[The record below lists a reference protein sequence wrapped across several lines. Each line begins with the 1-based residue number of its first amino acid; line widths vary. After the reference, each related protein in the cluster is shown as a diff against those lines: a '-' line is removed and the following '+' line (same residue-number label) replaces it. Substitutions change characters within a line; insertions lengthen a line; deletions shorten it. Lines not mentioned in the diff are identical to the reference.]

1 LTARAAPA
9 TIARMV
15 QRELIGDSPDRRLEI
30 LCERDALHATW
41 SRFAPGR
48 AGANLHVHRHH
59 TDVFYVIDGELTIRL
74 GVEDE
79 HVVAGPGKLV
89 LVPPMVVH
97 GFLNGSDADM
107 RYLNLHAPGLGF
119 ADYLRA
125 LRDGRPTAF
134 DQEPPPA
141 DGIRPSSEAIMT
153 TGSAANEHVAVA
165 EVAGA
170 ARGDSFY
177 VLDGDRAGDWID
189 DTPPDGARMLAITA
203 PPAGQSRSAA

>member
-1 LTARAAPA
+1 LTPPPAPA

-48 AGANLHVHRHH
+48 AGADLHVHRHH

-79 HVVAGPGKLV
+79 RVVARSGTLV
-89 LVPPMVVH
+89 LVPAMVVH
-97 GFLNGSDADM
+97 GFLNASDADM

-125 LRDGRPTAF
+125 LRDGRPTSF

-141 DGIRPSSEAIMT
+141 DGIRPTSEAIIA
-153 TGSAANEHVAVA
+153 TGAAANERVAVA
-165 EVAGA
+165 EVEGA

-177 VLDGDRAGDWID
+177 VLDGGSAGAWID
-189 DTPPDGARMLAITA
+189 GAPPDAGRMLAITA
-203 PPAGQSRSAA
+203 PPADQSRSAA

>member
-1 LTARAAPA
+1 LTPPPAPA

-41 SRFAPGR
+41 SHFAPGR
-48 AGANLHVHRHH
+48 AGADLHVHRHH
-59 TDVFYVIDGELTIRL
+59 TDVFYVIDGELTIRI

-79 HVVAGPGKLV
+79 RVVARPGTLV

-97 GFLNGSDADM
+97 GFLNAGDADV
-107 RYLNLHAPGLGF
+107 RYLNLHAPGFGF
-119 ADYLRA
+119 DGYLRA
-125 LRDGRPTAF
+125 LRDGRPTSF

-141 DGIRPSSEAIMT
+141 EGIRPSSEAIMT
-153 TGSAANEHVAVA
+153 TGAAANEHVAVA
-165 EVAGA
+165 EVDGD

-177 VLDGDRAGDWID
+177 LLDGESAGAWID
-189 DTPPDGARMLAITA
+189 GAPSAAGRMLAITA
-203 PPAGQSRSAA
+203 PPADQSRSAA

>member
-1 LTARAAPA
+1 LTEPAAPA
-9 TIARMV
+9 TIVQMV

-48 AGANLHVHRHH
+48 AGADLHVHRHH

-79 HVVAGPGKLV
+79 RIVAPAGTLV

-97 GFLNGSDADM
+97 GFLNASDADT
-107 RYLNLHAPGLGF
+107 RYLNLHAPGFGF
-119 ADYLRA
+119 AGYLRA
-125 LRDGRPTAF
+125 LRDGRPTSF

-141 DGIRPSSEAIMT
+141 DGIRPSSEVLMA
-153 TGSAANEHVAVA
+153 TGAVGNEHVAVA
-165 EVAGA
+165 EVADG

-177 VLDGDRAGDWID
+177 VLDGEMVGAWL
-189 DTPPDGARMLAITA
+189 DGAAPNGSRMLAISA
-203 PPAGQSRSAA
+203 PP

>member
-1 LTARAAPA
+1 MTAPPARA

-48 AGANLHVHRHH
+48 AGADLHVHRHH

-79 HVVAGPGKLV
+79 RIVAPSGTLV

-97 GFLNGSDADM
+97 GFLNASDADM

-119 ADYLRA
+119 AAYLRA
-125 LRDGRPTAF
+125 LRDGLPTSF

-141 DGIRPSSEAIMT
+141 DGIRPSSQAIMT
-153 TGSAANEHVAVA
+153 TGAAANEHVAVA
-165 EVAGA
+165 QVDGA

-177 VLDGDRAGDWID
+177 LLDGEAAGEWID
-189 DTPPDGARMLAITA
+189 GAPPGAGRMLAITA
-203 PPAGQSRSAA
+203 PPVDQSRSAA

>member
-1 LTARAAPA
+1 LTERAAPA
-9 TIARMV
+9 TIAGMV

-41 SRFAPGR
+41 SRFGPGR
-48 AGANLHVHRHH
+48 AGADLHVHRRH

-79 HVVAGPGKLV
+79 RVVAPAGTLV

-97 GFLNGSDADM
+97 GFLNASDADT

-125 LRDGRPTAF
+125 LRDGRPTSF

-141 DGIRPSSEAIMT
+141 DGIRPSSEAITT
-153 TGSAANEHVAVA
+153 TGAAANEHVAVA
-165 EVAGA
+165 EVAVV
-170 ARGDSFY
+170 ARGDAFY
-177 VLDGDRAGDWID
+177 VLDGERAGDWID
-189 DTPPDGARMLAITA
+189 GAAPAGARMLAITA
-203 PPAGQSRSAA
+203 PPADQSRSAA